1 MMMLQIASYET
12 FHDGQLIFGE
22 GTHGDWMY
30 VVDEGEVEIS
40 KYVEGQ
46 RIVFEVL
53 KPGDIFGELAYLDKE
68 PRSATATA
76 KGETVVGIVDRH
88 FFDKEFNSLSAEFQK
103 ILKTVALRLRKTTEN
118 AMKVKK

>member
-12 FHDGQLIFGE
+12 FKDGQLIFVE

-30 VVDEGEVEIS
+30 VVEEGEVEIS
-40 KYVEGQ
+40 KNVEGQ
-46 RIVFEVL
+46 RVVFEVL
-53 KPGDIFGELAYLDKE
+53 KPGDIFGELAYIDKE

-76 KGETVVGIVDRH
+76 KGDTVVGIVDRN
-88 FFDKEFNSLSAEFQK
+88 FFDKEFNNLSAEFQK
-103 ILKTVALRLRKTTEN
+103 ILKTVALRLRMTTDN